1 MGSGRGIDRISFIPL
16 AVLVAIIFMVLL
28 APNAWAQGSEGQK
41 VRVGIYDNPP
51 KVTFDES
58 TGEAGGFIPEILQT
72 IAAKEGWQIEYVFGD
87 WTTCLNRLAAGEI
100 DVMVDVAY
108 SEERAA
114 LYDFNGE
121 TVFNNWGVIYR
132 APDVSIENISDLE
145 GKTVGVMKGSIHTEG
160 PNGIRAL
167 VASFNV
173 NCTFLEADSYEGI
186 FRMID
191 SGSAD
196 AGVVNRLF
204 GESSEGQFKVRRT
217 GIYFDPSEIRYAF
230 PKNAALN
237 PVLIGGID
245 SNLRIMKADKSSEYY
260 SILDTYF
267 GKASRVLVIPPWV
280 LWAVL
285 SFVAA
290 ILFLFGV
297 SVLFKWQ
304 VNRKTRELKSALEK
318 SEELEEV
325 VNKSPSVVVLWRN
338 EEDWP
343 IDVVSDNIA
352 LFGYAPEEF
361 TSGAL
366 KYAEI
371 LHPDDRER
379 VSAEVKRYTS
389 EATDEYS
396 QTYRIKTRSGEV
408 RWVEDHTSIRR
419 DKDGDVTHYQGIV
432 TDITERKWAEDG
444 LRESTQQLRDF
455 LTVAAHELRHP
466 ITIMTGYSDLLL
478 ERLRPL
484 SDENMQAICRAVK
497 ASGERLNRTL
507 IDLLDVSQ
515 IEQDTFAARLQEV
528 DPVILVGDA
537 IQDIR
542 DAGCVNPIEFTLN
555 DGVDASGQIVADAKM
570 LSRLMVLLLD
580 NAAKFSASDS
590 PIDVELASRDGQVEI
605 SVGDRGVGIPDEYTG
620 KVFERFFQ
628 VEGVDHHSTPG
639 MGMGLYIAL
648 EIVRAHRG
656 KIWCE
661 SREGGGTI
669 FRVTLPR

>member
-1 MGSGRGIDRISFIPL
+1 MGSGRGIRRIFFIPL
-16 AVLVAIIFMVLL
+16 AVLVAIIFILL
-28 APNAWAQGSEGQK
+28 LVPGAWAQGSEGLK

-114 LYDFNGE
+114 LYDFNSE

-132 APDVSIENISDLE
+132 APDVSVENISDLE

-167 VASFNV
+167 VASFDV
-173 NCTFLEADSYEGI
+173 NCTFLESDSYEGI
-186 FRMID
+186 FRLID

-204 GESSEGQFKVRRT
+204 GETSEGQFKVRRT

-230 PKNAALN
+230 PKNAGLN

-245 SNLRIMKADKSSEYY
+245 SSLKLMKADKSSEYY

-267 GKASRVLVIPPWV
+267 GKASRVLVIPDWV

-285 SFVAA
+285 GFVAA

-318 SEELEEV
+318 SEELEEI
-325 VNKSPSVVVLWRN
+325 VNKSPAVVFLWRN

-343 IDVVSDNIA
+343 IDVVSDNVA

-366 KYAEI
+366 KYAGI
-371 LHPDDRER
+371 LYPDDLER
-379 VSAEVKRYTS
+379 VAAEVKRHTS

-419 DKDGDVTHYQGIV
+419 DQDGNATHYQGIV
-432 TDITERKWAEDG
+432 TDITERKRAEDRI
-444 LRESTQQLRDF
+444 RESAQQLRDF

-478 ERLRPL
+478 DRLAPF
-484 SDENMQAICRAVK
+484 SDENSQAICHAVK

-507 IDLLDVSQ
+507 TDLLDVSK
-515 IEQDTFAARLQEV
+515 IEQDTFAARLEEV
-528 DPVILVGDA
+528 NPVILVRNA
-537 IQDIR
+537 IQEIR
-542 DAGCVNPIEFTLN
+542 DAGCVNPIGLTLT
-555 DGVDASGQIVADAKM
+555 DGVDESGRIAADSEM
-570 LSRLMVLLLD
+570 LRRLVVLLLD
-580 NAAKFSASDS
+580 NAAKFSAADS
-590 PIDVELASRDGQVEI
+590 PIDVEVASRDGEVEI
-605 SVGDRGVGIPDEYTG
+605 AVGDRGVGISDEYAD
-620 KVFERFFQ
+620 KVFDRFFQ
-628 VEGVDHHSTPG
+628 VEAVDHHSIPG

-669 FRVTLPR
+669 FRFTLPR